1 MILKMKRY
9 SFRNKT
15 NAIKLEKLQESAK
28 RKQNRLKRQFDIDID
43 IDYKGFYDIKN
54 KKEFNDYINKL
65 ENFTDIKNYR
75 YVKNK
80 NDLAIPRETFIEI
93 QNVLKDVNKLKE
105 KRYNEIKD
113 INFTSFG
120 NETAETINDR
130 KLMGDVRYNEFKKQK
145 FNFNTFR
152 SEKEINDY
160 LNSLKKKTKKS
171 YYRFRNKQLKQ
182 NYIKSLNNVF
192 NENEKTKELIK
203 KIEKMSIK
211 KFMQLF
217 YKEDII
223 DFSYQYT
230 EEQAQL
236 ALNNILNVV
245 SKF

>member
-1 MILKMKRY
+1 MKRD

-28 RKQNRLKRQFDIDID
+28 RKQNRLKRQFDVDID

-54 KKEFNDYINKL
+54 KKEFNKYINKL
-65 ENFTDIKNYR
+65 ENFTDRKNYQ

-80 NDLAIPRETFIEI
+80 NGLVIPRETFIEI
-93 QNVLKDVNKLKE
+93 QKVLKDVNKLKE

-120 NETAETINDR
+120 IETSENINDR

-152 SEKEINDY
+152 SEKEINHY
-160 LNSLKKKTKKS
+160 LNSLKNKTKKS
-171 YYRFRNKQLKQ
+171 YYTFRNKQLKQ
-182 NYIKSLNNVF
+182 HYIKSLNNVF
-192 NENEKTKELIK
+192 NESEKTKKLTK

-217 YKEDII
+217 YTEDIV
-223 DFSYQYT
+223 DFTYQYT

>member
-1 MILKMKRY
+1 MKRY
-9 SFRNKT
+9 SFRNKS
-15 NAIKLEKLQESAK
+15 NAIKLEKLQETAK
-28 RKQNRLKRQFDIDID
+28 RKQNRLKRQFDINID

-65 ENFTDIKNYR
+65 ENFTDRKNYR

-80 NDLAIPRETFIEI
+80 SGLVIPRETFTEI
-93 QNVLKDVNKLKE
+93 QNTLKVVNKLKE
-105 KRYNEIKD
+105 KQYNEIKN
-113 INFTSFG
+113 IKFTSFG

-130 KLMGDVRYNEFKKQK
+130 KLMGDVRYNEFKKQN

-160 LNSLKKKTKKS
+160 LNSLKNKTKKS
-171 YYRFRNKQLKQ
+171 YYSFRNKQLKQ

-192 NENEKTKELIK
+192 NENEKTKKLIK
-203 KIEKMSIK
+203 KIKNMPLS
-211 KFMQLF
+211 KFMLLF
-217 YKEDII
+217 YTEDII

-230 EEQAQL
+230 EQQAQL

>member
-65 ENFTDIKNYR
+65 ENFTDRKNYR

-152 SEKEINDY
+152 SEKEINNY

-182 NYIKSLNNVF
+182 NYIKALNNVF

-217 YKEDII
+217 YTEDII

>member
-1 MILKMKRY
+1 MKRY

-15 NAIKLEKLQESAK
+15 NAIKLEKLQENAK

-65 ENFTDIKNYR
+65 ENFTDRKNYR

-105 KRYNEIKD
+105 KRYNEIKN

-120 NETAETINDR
+120 NETDETINDR

-145 FNFNTFR
+145 FNFNRFR

-182 NYIKSLNNVF
+182 HYIKSLNNVF
-192 NENEKTKELIK
+192 NENEKTKKLIK
-203 KIEKMSIK
+203 KVEKMSIK

-217 YKEDII
+217 YTEDII
-223 DFSYQYT
+223 DFSYHYT